1 MDKNDEISLNRIF
14 VSFDE
19 IYQRYM
25 RFNTRFIEELKI
37 LIKEPISKEIE
48 REFLKKQN
56 IKEDNVLL
64 KTIKNKRN
72 LFLIASDEKKATD
85 LIIKFSDGLKKFFE
99 HDTVK
104 KIADNAADYM
114 FGVQHLLVSICV
126 QIEFFIKSILQTSG
140 VSQKILIEDERLKS
154 FNEAHDTLKNIRNI
168 IAHNDGLLDE
178 LFKSRVG
185 VESCDKSSIGFCLEG
200 IMHFEKYLKN
210 SIVIILFVLKA
221 YFNMSDVIDFYNKF
235 DISKNI
241 KIEEKDIEF

>member
-37 LIKEPISKEIE
+37 LIKEPISKEIV

-72 LFLIASDEKKATD
+72 LFLIAADEEKAKD
-85 LIIKFSDGLKKFFE
+85 LIVKFADELKKFFE

-104 KIADNAADYM
+104 KIADNATDYM

-126 QIEFFIKSILQTSG
+126 QIEIFIESILQTSG

-154 FNEAHDTLKNIRNI
+154 FNEV
-168 IAHNDGLLDE
+168 HNT
-178 LFKSRVG
+178 FK
-185 VESCDKSSIGFCLEG
+185 
-200 IMHFEKYLKN
+200 
-210 SIVIILFVLKA
+210 
-221 YFNMSDVIDFYNKF
+221 KF
-235 DISKNI
+235 I
-241 KIEEKDIEF
+241 